1 MTFFESV
8 HEPDAAAAKS
18 VFAPFR
24 PVPSVSNSR
33 VTTGSEEPRRADL
46 LASLYSFSA
55 VLVGNIDRAAIEK
68 HLVEIVE
75 RIFPTAMIVVSR
87 GGGNEA
93 QLACAGGKGLTAE
106 WRCALPAA
114 ESAISGLARSAG
126 GPMIIADSADSGSG
140 ALGAWLRDR
149 GLTCYLRVALAA
161 RAQAVGHVSLYFNT
175 RPALSEDELN
185 FLGTVASQAAL
196 AIYNTQLYERAV
208 DQSDAVRKLSE
219 EVAKSHRAKSE
230 FLSVVSHEFRTP
242 LNIIM
247 GYAALMEEELVG
259 TIGHEQR
266 NCLEQIRNA
275 SHDLL
280 DLVMNMLQAGSLEAG
295 VVPLKKEDICLGRV
309 LRELKAE
316 LRLPKLEN
324 VRVIWDVPDALPL
337 LTTDAEKIKQVLH
350 NLIDNAVKFTDRG
363 EVRIWSNT
371 IPEHGQLEIH
381 VSDTGIG
388 IARDVLPL
396 VFDRY
401 RQLDG
406 SINRSYDGLGLGL
419 FIAKKLTELVG
430 GKLHV
435 ISELGKGSTFTV
447 VLPLGA

>member
-1 MTFFESV
+1 MTVFEPV
-8 HEPDAAAAKS
+8 HQTDTAAAKS

-24 PVPSVSNSR
+24 PQQSISNSR
-33 VTTGSEEPRRADL
+33 DTTVAEEPKHTGLLRA
-46 LASLYSFSA
+46 LYSFSA
-55 VLVGNIDRAAIEK
+55 GLLGDIDRTAIEK
-68 HLVEIVE
+68 HLLEIVE
-75 RIFPTAMIVVSR
+75 RIFPTAIIAVSG
-87 GGGNEA
+87 GGGNKA
-93 QLACAGGKGLTAE
+93 QLARAAGKDLPAE
-106 WRCALPAA
+106 WRTALAAA
-114 ESAISGLARSAG
+114 ESAITGLARFAG
-126 GPMIIADSADSGSG
+126 RSMTVADSADGGSG
-140 ALGAWLRDR
+140 GLAAWLRDH
-149 GLTCYLRVALAA
+149 GLACYLRVPLVA
-161 RAQAVGHVSLYFNT
+161 RAQAVGHLSLYFST

-185 FLGTVASQAAL
+185 FLGTIASQAAI
-196 AIYNTQLYERAV
+196 AIHNTQLHARAV
-208 DQSDAVRKLSE
+208 DDSAAVRKLSE

-259 TIGHEQR
+259 TIGDEQR

-280 DLVMNMLQAGSLEAG
+280 DLVMSMLQAGSLEAG
-295 VVPLKKEDICLGRV
+295 VVSLKREDVCLGRV
-309 LRELKAE
+309 LNELKAE

-324 VRVIWDVPDALPL
+324 VRVVWDVPDALAL

-363 EVRIWSNT
+363 EVRIWSQT
-371 IPEHGQLEIH
+371 IPERGQLQIH

-388 IARDVLPL
+388 IASDVLPV

-430 GKLHV
+430 GRLNV
-435 ISELGKGSTFTV
+435 TSELGKGSTFTV
-447 VLPLGA
+447 TLPVGA